1 MCSLDNYKTEYDS
14 RQLRYKSSKQ
24 EKSTS
29 KGTSKGTWT
38 NKSSIVGELLICEL
52 DLIYAQNG

>member
-29 KGTSKGTWT
+29 KGTWT